1 MSSTFS
7 WPRATSPTQA
17 AEFRREAGA
26 LRRLAAPLI
35 LVYAGYNVMGLVDT
49 IIVGRLNAAALG
61 GVGIGNGI
69 FNALSLVGLG
79 AVLGVD
85 PLAAQAVGAGDE
97 AGARQALR
105 AGLRVAWLVGIPI
118 TLLVMGAPFVL
129 APAGVDGETARDT
142 TMFLLARL
150 TNPLTFA
157 LFAAYRSFLQVKG
170 ITRPVVIAMIVS
182 NITNVIGNFLFI
194 YGDGALRAV
203 GLPSVGLPAMGVF
216 GCGLATALS
225 SLLSVAIVRRAVRS
239 LLRASHATSP
249 SPSSSR
255 ESPPSRALVSKVLR
269 LGLPIGFQYLAE
281 VGLFALVAVLAGRI
295 SAEAAAAHQIAIALA
310 SFTFCVAAGI
320 GAATS
325 VRVGHHVGAGST
337 AGARRAGFMGIG
349 LVALVMGAFGAAFLI
364 LPGFFTRALTSD
376 ARVVPLGMAL
386 LTVAALF
393 QVSDGIQAVALGALR
408 GAGDTRIGL
417 IANVLGYY
425 LFGLPVAYYWGVVRG
440 GGVIGLW
447 WGLSAGLTAV
457 AVGLTYRFHAISRQ
471 KLERA

>member
-7 WPRATSPTQA
+7 WPRAISPTQA

-26 LRRLAAPLI
+26 LWRLAAPLI

-85 PLAAQAVGAGDE
+85 PLAAQAIGAGDE

-129 APAGVDGETARDT
+129 VPAGVDGDTARDT

-157 LFAAYRSFLQVKG
+157 LFGAYRSFLQVKG
-170 ITRPVVIAMIVS
+170 VTRPVVVAMIVS

-194 YGDGALRAV
+194 YGDGALAAV

-239 LLRASHATSP
+239 LMRDSRATSP
-249 SPSSSR
+249 APSR
-255 ESPPSRALVSKVLR
+255 ESPPSRALVAKVLR

-349 LVALVMGAFGAAFLI
+349 LAALVMGAFGAGFLI

-408 GAGDTRIGL
+408 GAGDTRVGL
-417 IANVLGYY
+417 VANFVGYY

-471 KLERA
+471 KVERV

>member
-1 MSSTFS
+1 MSSTFP
-7 WPRATSPTQA
+7 WPRAA
-17 AEFRREAGA
+17 ASARGDLRHEAGA
-26 LRRLAAPLI
+26 LGQLALPLI

-49 IIVGRLNAAALG
+49 IIVGRLDASSLG

-85 PLAAQAVGAGDE
+85 PIAAQAIGAGDE

-118 TLLVMGAPFVL
+118 TVLVIGAPLLLTPV
-129 APAGVDGETARDT
+129 GVDAKTAHDT
-142 TMFLLARL
+142 TMFLMARV
-150 TNPLTFA
+150 TNPISFA

-170 ITRPVVIAMIVS
+170 STRPVVIGMIVS
-182 NITNVIGNFLFI
+182 NITNVVGNLLFI
-194 YGDGALRAV
+194 YGDDGLRSV

-216 GCGLATALS
+216 GCGLSTALS
-225 SLLSVAIVRRAVRS
+225 SLLSVAIVRRAVRGIMG
-239 LLRASHATSP
+239 AHA
-249 SPSSSR
+249 SSSSPAAR
-255 ESPPSRALVSKVLR
+255 EPPPSRELVAKVLR

-337 AGARRAGFMGIG
+337 AGARRAGFLGIG
-349 LVALVMGAFGAAFLI
+349 VVALVMGAFGTAFLI
-364 LPGFFTRALTSD
+364 VPGFFTRALTSD

-386 LTVAALF
+386 LSVAALF
-393 QVSDGIQAVALGALR
+393 QVSDGIQAVALGSLR
-408 GAGDTRIGL
+408 GAGDTRVGL
-417 IANVLGYY
+417 VANLIGYY

-457 AVGLTYRFHAISRQ
+457 AIGLTYRFHAISRQ
-471 KLERA
+471 KLERV

>member
-7 WPRATSPTQA
+7 WPRATSPIQA
-17 AEFRREAGA
+17 AELRREAAA
-26 LRRLAAPLI
+26 LQKLALPLI

-69 FNALSLVGLG
+69 FNALSLFGLG

-85 PLAAQAVGAGDE
+85 PLAAQAIGAGDE

-105 AGLRVAWLVGIPI
+105 AGLRVAWLVGIPL
-118 TLLVMGAPFVL
+118 TLLVLGAPFL
-129 APAGVDGETARDT
+129 LQPAGVDPETARDT

-150 TNPLTFA
+150 TNPMTFA
-157 LFAAYRSFLQVKG
+157 LFGAYRSFLQVKG
-170 ITRPVVIAMIVS
+170 VTRPVVIAMIIS
-182 NITNVIGNFLFI
+182 NITNVIGNLLFI
-194 YGDGALRAV
+194 YGDDGLR
-203 GLPSVGLPAMGVF
+203 SVGLPAVGLPRMGVF

-225 SLLSVAIVRRAVRS
+225 SLLSVAIVRKAVRD
-239 LLRASHATSP
+239 LVRASRAESP
-249 SPSSSR
+249 SPASR
-255 ESPPSRALVSKVLR
+255 EAPPSRALVGKVLR
-269 LGLPIGFQYLAE
+269 LGLPIGMQYLAE

-310 SFTFCVAAGI
+310 SFTFCVTAGV

-337 AGARRAGFMGIG
+337 AGARRAGFLGIVLAALIMG
-349 LVALVMGAFGAAFLI
+349 VFATAFLI
-364 LPGFFTRALTSD
+364 VPGFFTRLLTSD

-408 GAGDTRIGL
+408 GAGDTRVGL
-417 IANVLGYY
+417 IANLIGYY

-457 AVGLTYRFHAISRQ
+457 AVGLTYRFHAISRNQ
-471 KLERA
+471 VERV

>member
-7 WPRATSPTQA
+7 WPRATSSTQL
-17 AEFRREAGA
+17 AELRRETGA
-26 LRRLAAPLI
+26 LGQLALPLI

-85 PLAAQAVGAGDE
+85 PLAAQAIGAGDE
-97 AGARQALR
+97 AGAHQALR
-105 AGLRVAWLVGIPI
+105 AGVRVAWLIGIPI
-118 TLLVMGAPFVL
+118 TGLVMGAPFLLV
-129 APAGVDGETARDT
+129 PAGVDPETARDT

-150 TNPLTFA
+150 TNPISFA

-170 ITRPVVIAMIVS
+170 VTRPVVVAMIAA

-194 YGDGALRAV
+194 YGDGGLETA

-225 SLLSVAIVRRAVRS
+225 SLLSVVIVRRAVRELMPAS
-239 LLRASHATSP
+239 RARSP
-249 SPSSSR
+249 SPVTHEPR
-255 ESPPSRALVSKVLR
+255 PSRALVAKVLR

-337 AGARRAGFMGIG
+337 AAARRAGFIGMG
-349 LVALVMGAFGAAFLI
+349 LAALVMGVFGTAFLI
-364 LPGFFTRALTSD
+364 APGLFTRALTSD
-376 ARVVPLGMAL
+376 VRVVPLGMAL

-393 QVSDGIQAVALGALR
+393 QVSDGIQTVALGALR
-408 GAGDTRIGL
+408 GAGDTRVGL
-417 IANVLGYY
+417 IANLIGYY

-457 AVGLTYRFHAISRQ
+457 ALGLGYRFYAISRQ
-471 KLERA
+471 KLERV